1 MKNVKKKRQNV
12 CLQFVVP
19 EFSSTKV
26 NFAINKDPEQA
37 MKHEH
42 LKTRMSISEMYPEEL
57 QTRGHISYILSSF

>member
-37 MKHEH
+37 MKH
-42 LKTRMSISEMYPEEL
+42 
-57 QTRGHISYILSSF
+57 